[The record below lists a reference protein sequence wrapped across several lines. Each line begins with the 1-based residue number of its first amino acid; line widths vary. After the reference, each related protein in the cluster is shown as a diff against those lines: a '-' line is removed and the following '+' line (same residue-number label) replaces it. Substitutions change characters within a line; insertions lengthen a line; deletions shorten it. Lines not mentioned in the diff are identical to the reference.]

1 MVALGDHRRDG
12 MSDTPPPIALYAAG
26 VGLLFVGF
34 GVVGFTVRLMLCI
47 VGVSCR

>member
-12 MSDTPPPIALYAAG
+12 MSDTPPPIALYAAA